1 MKGSQVQGGVRE
13 RTHDGRRPPQSYQR
27 RRARF
32 DARRELRAVTRRD
45 DADAGERGSATLWG
59 VALMGLL
66 IAVTTAFATAGTAR
80 VARHRVN
87 NAADLSALAAARLA
101 LLDPQEACARAGAL
115 AAGNGIEMIRC
126 EISGEVADVWTALSI
141 SLPVVG
147 TATVRG
153 RARAGPAP

>member
-1 MKGSQVQGGVRE
+1 MKGSQVQGVVRE
-13 RTHDGRRPPQSYQR
+13 RMHDVRRPPQPYQR

-32 DARRELRAVTRRD
+32 DGRRGLRAVTRRD

-66 IAVTTAFATAGTAR
+66 MAVVTAFATAGTAR

-87 NAADLSALAAARLA
+87 DAADLSALAAARLA

-115 AAGNGIEMIRC
+115 AADNGVEMTRC

-147 TATVRG
+147 TGTVRG